1 VFKITRHVFF
11 AFKYDPDIFRVN
23 AIRNQNYIL
32 KANSTG
38 YWDDSIYEKSLATN
52 PDYIKG
58 KIREGLEGTSVT
70 VILIT
75 STTRKSEYIKYEYE
89 KSVERGNGI
98 LQLDVRDMKDIKGNK
113 EKFSD
118 WLPYIIKGSKRK
130 WYSKCPLGD
139 WIEEAYQKK

>member
-1 VFKITRHVFF
+1 MFKITRHVFF

-23 AIRNQNYIL
+23 AIRNQNYVL
-32 KANSTG
+32 KAYSTG
-38 YWDDSIYEKSLATN
+38 YWDDSIYEGSLAIN

-75 STTRKSEYIKYEYE
+75 STTHKSEYIKYEYE

-98 LQLDVRDMKDIKGNK
+98 LQLDVSDMKDIKGNI

-118 WLPYIIKGSKRK
+118 WLPYITKGLKKK
-130 WYSKCPLGD
+130 WYSTCPLGD

>member
-1 VFKITRHVFF
+1 MFKIARHVFF

-38 YWDDSIYEKSLATN
+38 YWDDSIYEGSLATN
-52 PDYIKG
+52 RDYIKG
-58 KIREGLEGTSVT
+58 KIREGLEGSSVT

-75 STTRKSEYIKYEYE
+75 STTHKSEYIKYEYE

-98 LQLDVRDMKDIKGNK
+98 LQLDVSDMKDINGNK

-118 WLPYIIKGSKRK
+118 WLPYITKGLKKK
-130 WYSKCPLGD
+130 WYSTCPLGD

>member
-1 VFKITRHVFF
+1 MLKIARHVFF
-11 AFKYDPDIFRVN
+11 SFKYRPDIFRVN

-38 YWDDSIYEKSLATN
+38 YWDDSIYEKSLATS
-52 PDYIKG
+52 PDYIKR

-75 STTRKSEYIKYEYE
+75 STTHKSDYVKYEYE

-98 LQLDVRDMKDIKGNK
+98 LQLDVSDMKDIYENR
-113 EKFSD
+113 EKFSN
-118 WLPYIIKGSKRK
+118 WLPYVTKGLKEK
-130 WYSKCPLGD
+130 WYSKCPIGD
-139 WIEEAYQKK
+139 WIEKAFQRK

>member
-1 VFKITRHVFF
+1 MFKITRHVFF

>member
-1 VFKITRHVFF
+1 MFKITRHVFF

-38 YWDDSIYEKSLATN
+38 YWDDSIYERSLATN

-75 STTRKSEYIKYEYE
+75 ITTRKSEYIKYEYE

-98 LQLDVRDMKDIKGNK
+98 LQLDVSDMKDINGNK

-118 WLPYIIKGSKRK
+118 WLPYITKGLKKK
-130 WYSKCPLGD
+130 WYSTCPLGD

>member
-1 VFKITRHVFF
+1 MFKITRHVFF

-38 YWDDSIYEKSLATN
+38 YWDDSIYEGSLATN
-52 PDYIKG
+52 RDYIKG
-58 KIREGLEGTSVT
+58 KIRKGLEGSSVT
-70 VILIT
+70 LILIT
-75 STTRKSEYIKYEYE
+75 STTHKSEYIKYEYE

-98 LQLDVRDMKDIKGNK
+98 LQLDVSDMKDINGNK

-118 WLPYIIKGSKRK
+118 WLPYITKGLKKK
-130 WYSKCPLGD
+130 WYSTCPLGD